1 VKNQDLI
8 EKDSAK
14 SHGLNGKNNEINV
27 ILGNNQKTGEKSLL
41 GLGVNEDWSK
51 TVLQFRGKAKF
62 AVSDN
67 EPSLRNALLEK
78 ADNIKHA
85 FCTVLGM

>member
-1 VKNQDLI
+1 MKNQDLI

-41 GLGVNEDWSK
+41 GLGVNEDWSM
-51 TVLQFRGKAKF
+51 TVLQFRG
-62 AVSDN
+62 
-67 EPSLRNALLEK
+67 
-78 ADNIKHA
+78 
-85 FCTVLGM
+85 